1 MVWFIKHDEFGEKKK
16 KKGVTAM
23 GKIKLEKS
31 KDLLYTL
38 GKERSNK
45 S

>member
-1 MVWFIKHDEFGEKKK
+1 MVWFIKHDEFGKKK
-16 KKGVTAM
+16 KNGVTAM

-38 GKERSNK
+38 GEERSNK